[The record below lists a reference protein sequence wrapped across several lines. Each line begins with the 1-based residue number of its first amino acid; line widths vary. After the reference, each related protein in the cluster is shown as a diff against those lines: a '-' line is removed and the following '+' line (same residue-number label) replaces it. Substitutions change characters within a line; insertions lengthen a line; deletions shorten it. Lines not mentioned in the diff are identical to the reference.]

1 MKLPMHF
8 SCYAYIVILNKWTLS
23 YLVQCRRT
31 PESTKRPSIF
41 LEKNWGE
48 DWRESTL
55 CTCTYIDV
63 SLHWKVPIPLK
74 YMYMELTERSSST
87 DKIQELTEY
96 PGGGW
101 GHSMKLCACTLHRE
115 VLPWGP
121 SQKRYLFPTFFTY
134 LHCDKVKA
142 CISFDYCKCTVFVN
156 KSLNQEVFLS
166 F

>member
-1 MKLPMHF
+1 MHQMKLPMHF
-8 SCYAYIVILNKWTLS
+8 SCYTYIVILNKWTLS
-23 YLVQCRRT
+23 YIVQCRWT

-41 LEKNWGE
+41 LEKNLRE

-55 CTCTYIDV
+55 YTCTYIDV

-74 YMYMELTERSSST
+74 YMYMELTERSAST

-101 GHSMKLCACTLHRE
+101 GHSMKICACTLHRE

-134 LHCDKVKA
+134 LHCDKVKKHA
-142 CISFDYCKCTVFVN
+142 FLLSTVNVL
-156 KSLNQEVFLS
+156 SLWINH
-166 F
+166 